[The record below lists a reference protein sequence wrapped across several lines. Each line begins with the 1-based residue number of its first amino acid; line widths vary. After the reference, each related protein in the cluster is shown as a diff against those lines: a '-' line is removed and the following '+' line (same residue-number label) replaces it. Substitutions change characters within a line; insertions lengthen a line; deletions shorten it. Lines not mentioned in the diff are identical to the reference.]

1 MKKLINR
8 YENFESIIVGLFSA
22 TLFSAFIYLSN
33 LGFDNKFINTVLAL
47 SAYYL
52 LLHIP
57 KKAVL
62 ASGFF
67 IGIFWFWWI
76 VISFEYNDAGYIAPF
91 IVIGFGLVYMLY
103 FGVAAL
109 CQKAYIRALLLFIV
123 SFYAPLDFNWM
134 QLSLVFVDSYIGVQK
149 WQLAVVLFALG
160 ADDLIKNKKLK
171 YIPLIFIIT
180 ASVFFQKEQP
190 LKMPPIK
197 IKLVQTDVKQE
208 EKWKKENLR
217 PTIIM
222 VYNEILNAKKQGYDV
237 VVLPES
243 VVPLYLNRYDTLI
256 KQFKTLAKD
265 IDIVLGA
272 LMYENGKNYNV
283 TYHFSKDKI
292 EIAKKVVL
300 IPFGEYIPLPKFI
313 KDFINEKFFASAS
326 DFKTA
331 KKPTDFNIKGI
342 KFRNAI
348 CYEATTDIIYKGNI
362 KYVIATS
369 NNAWFTPSI
378 EPTLQRLL
386 MKYYAKKYRT
396 TIYHAINMSDSY
408 IVQKGKRSNLG

>member
-22 TLFSAFIYLSN
+22 TLFSAFIYLYD
-33 LGFDNKFINTVLAL
+33 LGFDNKFINTLLAL

-67 IGIFWFWWI
+67 IGIFWFYWI
-76 VISFEYNDAGYIAPF
+76 SYSFKYNDAGYIAPF
-91 IVIGFGLVYMLY
+91 VVIGFGLVYMLY

-109 CQKAYIRALLLFIV
+109 CQKAYMRALLLFIV

-208 EKWKKENLR
+208 EKWRKENLR

-243 VVPLYLNRYDTLI
+243 VVPLYLNKYDTLI

-300 IPFGEYIPLPKFI
+300 VPFGEYIPLPKFI
-313 KDFINEKFFASAS
+313 RDFINEKFFAGAS

-342 KFRNAI
+342 KFRNAV
-348 CYEATTDIIYKGNI
+348 CYEATTDTIYEGDV

-369 NNAWFTPSI
+369 NNAWFAPSI

-386 MKYYAKKYRT
+386 MKYYAKKYHV
-396 TIYHAINMSDSY
+396 IIFHSAKY
-408 IVQKGKRSNLG
+408 KGSGIILN